1 MFTLEDIQYS
11 TVLLRVNFDLPS
23 LENAERIK
31 DASKTIKALL
41 NNKNKV
47 IILSH
52 WNRPNGKFFKSLS
65 MQNQI
70 TIISEIIGED
80 LIFCNQYSGFEKVK
94 IEIEKS
100 VSRLFL
106 LENSRFHPDEQGTD
120 SESRFKLAQNY
131 STLANFFVD
140 EAFPLSHRNEVTNT
154 EIKEFLP
161 SVFGIS
167 FESEVRNLDKLKH
180 ASKSPFTVVMGGAKI
195 ETKLPLIEFMLR
207 QADHVIISGV
217 LCFTFIQALK
227 EMTDN
232 ESSFVY
238 HSFIPDIFNS
248 RVEIEFL
255 PKAKEILKIYHK
267 KIVLPLDFVFEKT
280 EEGCFARDIGEASI
294 FYFQE
299 CLKNAQTIFWNGTM
313 GLYEKQ
319 PYDHGTLEVAKFI
332 TTLTTAYKVVGGGD
346 TNSALPKDILHKFDF
361 VSMGGGAT
369 LNYLAK

>member
-23 LENAERIK
+23 LENVERIK
-31 DASKTIKALL
+31 DAHKTTKTLL

-47 IILSH
+47 IFLSH
-52 WNRPNGKFFKSLS
+52 WSRPNGKFFKPLS
-65 MQNQI
+65 MQNQVA
-70 TIISEIIGED
+70 IISEIIGED
-80 LIFCNQYSGFEKVK
+80 LIFCDQYEGFEKVK
-94 IEIEKS
+94 IEIEES
-100 VSRLFL
+100 TSRLFL
-106 LENSRFHPDEQGTD
+106 LENSRFHPDEQSKD
-120 SESRFKLAQNY
+120 SQSRFKLAQNY

-140 EAFPLSHRNEVTNT
+140 EAFPLSHRNEATNT

-167 FESEVRNLDKLKH
+167 FENEVRNLDKLKH

-227 EMTDN
+227 EMTTN

-238 HSFIPDIFNS
+238 HSVIPNIFNS
-248 RVEIEFL
+248 IVETEFL
-255 PKAKEILKIYHK
+255 PKAKEILKLYHK
-267 KIVLPLDFVFEKT
+267 KIVLPLNFVFEQT

-294 FYFQE
+294 FHFQGY
-299 CLKNAQTIFWNGTM
+299 LKDAQTIFWNGTM
-313 GLYEKQ
+313 GLYERH

-332 TTLTTAYKVVGGGD
+332 ATLTSAYKVVGGGD

-369 LNYLAK
+369 LDYLAK